1 MGEGLNGDLR
11 LPTVPVSSQGLRPWR
26 GLREEGRKA
35 NPGMGRLPAG
45 EMRKRKGMRLN
56 EIFMSIEGEGIRTG
70 ATSVFVRLHGCNLR
84 CSYCDTLYAV
94 EGDDF
99 AEVHAEEIVR
109 RTLSYGI
116 PRATVT
122 GGEPLIHG
130 EIRELLEALDRNG
143 VETNVETNG
152 AADIPGRWPNVF
164 YTMDWKTPTS
174 GMSGAMRMSRVA
186 SLTERDVLKFVVG
199 SERDLDEAESVV
211 RELASLHGDPRPTVY
226 VSPVFGTMPYDRIV
240 EGMRV
245 RTALRDFARFQV
257 QLHKIVWDPKRR
269 GV

>member
-1 MGEGLNGDLR
+1 MKKSIKISDL
-11 LPTVPVSSQGLRPWR
+11 
-26 GLREEGRKA
+26 E
-35 NPGMGRLPAG
+35 
-45 EMRKRKGMRLN
+45 LN
-56 EIFMSIEGEGIRTG
+56 EGQVPGLPRNPRFIRDDRFEALKKSISDAPEMLE
-70 ATSVFVRLHGCNLR
+70 L
-84 CSYCDTLYAV
+84 
-94 EGDDF
+94 
-99 AEVHAEEIVR
+99 
-109 RTLSYGI
+109 
-116 PRATVT
+116 
-122 GGEPLIHG
+122 
-130 EIRELLEALDRNG
+130 RELLEALDRNG

-152 AADIPGRWPNVF
+152 AADIPARWPNVF

-226 VSPVFGTMPYDRIV
+226 VSPVFGAMPYDRIV